1 MRKGGTV
8 TKALRMGKEGG
19 AVMMME
25 YISLVGFFFTIFIA
39 GIAVGKLVEKIER
52 FLRGKKMKNIMTQ
65 TKTTAVSPDKIRTG
79 SFLAFLNI

>member
-1 MRKGGTV
+1 LRKGGTV

-39 GIAVGKLVEKIER
+39 GIAVGKTVEKIER
-52 FLRGKKMKNIMTQ
+52 FLRRKEDEEHNDTNKN
-65 TKTTAVSPDKIRTG
+65 DRR
-79 SFLAFLNI
+79 

>member
-8 TKALRMGKEGG
+8 TKALRMGPEGG

-39 GIAVGKLVEKIER
+39 GIAVVKTVD
-52 FLRGKKMKNIMTQ
+52 NI
-65 TKTTAVSPDKIRTG
+65 
-79 SFLAFLNI
+79 

>member
-25 YISLVGFFFTIFIA
+25 YISLVGFIFTIFIA
-39 GIAVGKLVEKIER
+39 GIVVGKLVEKIER
-52 FLRGKKMKNIMTQ
+52 FLRRKEDEEHNGTNKN
-65 TKTTAVSPDKIRTG
+65 DRR
-79 SFLAFLNI
+79 